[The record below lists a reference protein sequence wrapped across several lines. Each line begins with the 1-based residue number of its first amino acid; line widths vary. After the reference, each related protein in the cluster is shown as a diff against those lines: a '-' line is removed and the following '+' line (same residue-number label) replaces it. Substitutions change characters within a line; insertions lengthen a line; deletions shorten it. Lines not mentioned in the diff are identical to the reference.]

1 MENDILREI
10 IDVEKEIQQSV
21 DHTRVMMHEW
31 LNARKKEIEDE
42 LARSESEMQAA
53 FQNSREMAIEEA
65 RKKATNIIED
75 AEQRA
80 SRIVQ
85 IKNDVLKNMVS
96 SNLHKI
102 LPG

>member
-10 IDVEKEIQQSV
+10 IDVEKEIQQSL
-21 DHTRVMMHEW
+21 DHTRVTTQEW

-42 LARSESEMQAA
+42 LAHSENEIQAA
-53 FQNSREMAIEEA
+53 FQHSREMAIEDA
-65 RKKATNIIED
+65 RKKASNIIAD
-75 AEQRA
+75 AEQQA
-80 SRIVQ
+80 ARIVQ
-85 IKNDVLKNMVS
+85 IKNDDLKNMVS

>member
-21 DHTRVMMHEW
+21 EHTRSMTREW
-31 LNARKKEIEDE
+31 LDARKKEIEDE
-42 LARSESEMQAA
+42 LARSEKEIQAA
-53 FQNSREMAIEEA
+53 FEHSREMAIEDA
-65 RKKATNIIED
+65 RKKASNIIAD
-75 AEQRA
+75 AERQA
-80 SRIVQ
+80 SRISQ
-85 IKNDVLKNMVS
+85 INNDDLKKMVS